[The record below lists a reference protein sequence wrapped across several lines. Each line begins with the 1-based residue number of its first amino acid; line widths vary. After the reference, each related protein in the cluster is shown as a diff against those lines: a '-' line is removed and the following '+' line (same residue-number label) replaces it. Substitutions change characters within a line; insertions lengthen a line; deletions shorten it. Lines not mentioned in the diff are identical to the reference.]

1 MFFLSPNFLAMCV
14 GVNPLSALILSTHWA
29 LSIRKCMSFS
39 SGKYSHMTFLF
50 NFSYS
55 ISGNFMSKTLAFLV
69 SFSNVLIFS
78 HFWSIS
84 LSFSSTLWKM
94 GLTSK
99 LFVQFFWF
107 ICFGDFFWWFV
118 CLLAILSLISKSYFF
133 LFSNCFLWNNLFLI
147 CRYVMFFQLSENFV
161 NGFESGGRL
170 HFFCFLSY
178 LYFPLSSFW
187 MALSLFSSAFL
198 VGGYTQISAE
208 LLPIH
213 I

>member
-1 MFFLSPNFLAMCV
+1 MCV
-14 GVNPLSALILSTHWA
+14 GVNPLSALMLGTHWA
-29 LSIRKCMSFS
+29 LSIWKCMSFS
-39 SGKYSHMTFLF
+39 SGKFSHMIFLF

-55 ISGNFMSKTLAFLV
+55 LSGNFMSKTLAFLV
-69 SFSNVLIFS
+69 WFSNVLIFS
-78 HFWSIS
+78 HFWSIP

-94 GLTSK
+94 GLASK
-99 LFVQFFWF
+99 LFVQFFWL
-107 ICFGDFFWWFV
+107 ICFGDFLVICLFV
-118 CLLAILSLISKSYFF
+118 CLLAILSLISKVIF
-133 LFSNCFLWNNLFLI
+133 LFSNCFFWNNNLFLI
-147 CRYVMFFQLSENFV
+147 RRYVMFFQLSEDFV

-187 MALSLFSSAFL
+187 IALSLFSSAFL